1 VEERI
6 IDRVIVANPF
16 DVPDVM
22 VENYLSSVLEQDRR
36 RRPDV
41 ADEAGREKEVREH
54 FHAAAVR
61 TIKKFLVLEA
71 VRKQENVEID
81 AAEIQARIDE
91 IAKSGGER
99 EAEVRAYFSHP
110 ERRRSFENE
119 LLDRKAID
127 LLREKAVV
135 AGA

>member
-1 VEERI
+1 MLPSGPVPPRSPASPPLEPELAPGGIHAVLEVVEE
-6 IDRVIVANPF
+6 VEAQE
-16 DVPDVM
+16 PDIRT
-22 VENYLSSVLEQDRR
+22 ELGSEA
-36 RRPDV
+36 PDV
-41 ADEAGREKEVREH
+41 AFRFNGKPAGVLAIRQEAGANALDTADRVK
-54 FHAAAVR
+54 A
-61 TIKKFLVLEA
+61 K
-71 VRKQENVEID
+71 
-81 AAEIQARIDE
+81 IDE

-135 AGA
+135 TGA